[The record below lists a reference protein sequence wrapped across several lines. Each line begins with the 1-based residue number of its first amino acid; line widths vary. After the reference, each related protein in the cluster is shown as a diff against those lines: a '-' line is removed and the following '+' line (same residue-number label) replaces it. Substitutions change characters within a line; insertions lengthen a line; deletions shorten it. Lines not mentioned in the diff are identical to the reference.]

1 MKTNKNI
8 STIGHTVVK
17 LQSTKD
23 KKKNLKENIEKDY
36 LSKTTV
42 RLTAVLSS
50 GTEEGK

>member
-23 KKKNLKENIEKDY
+23 KKKILR
-36 LSKTTV
+36 KTQRKITFQKQQ
-42 RLTAVLSS
+42 LD
-50 GTEEGK
+50 